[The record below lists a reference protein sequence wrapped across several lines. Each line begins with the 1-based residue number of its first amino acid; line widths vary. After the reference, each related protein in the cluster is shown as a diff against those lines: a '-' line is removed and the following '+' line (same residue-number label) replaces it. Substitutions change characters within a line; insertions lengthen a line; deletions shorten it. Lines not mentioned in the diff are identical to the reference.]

1 MKVEVFTKSEIQ
13 LGAVILSPDP
23 ASQQVRGRCV
33 VQLMEFATAMCIATS
48 AKTCDC
54 DRVRQS
60 VYQLRQS
67 EFGSDSS

>member
-13 LGAVILSPDP
+13 LGAVSLSPDP

-48 AKTCDC
+48 AKTCD
-54 DRVRQS
+54 RVRQS